1 MTISNR
7 PAPSGWKLTVA
18 YVLTG
23 AASVLT
29 LYGLYLLNW
38 FPERFGEG
46 RMFLDYRAEYL
57 SFRAEASDPRGWE
70 ALGVAYFQ
78 IGYLFQTAA
87 FVLLPFVVA
96 RTNRWHWLGALAVP
110 AAAWQIG
117 GMSAAGIV
125 NTTFAPV
132 LGPIA
137 GFLALLGW
145 GLARWAVDDAA
156 ASAMAGSRS
165 RRTPHP

>member
-7 PAPSGWKLTVA
+7 PAPSGWKLTTA

-29 LYGLYLLNW
+29 LYGLYLLDW

-57 SFRAEASDPRGWE
+57 SFRANASHPQGWK
-70 ALGVAYFQ
+70 ALGDAYFQ

-96 RTNRWHWLGALAVP
+96 RTNRWHWLAALAVLG
-110 AAAWQIG
+110 AAWQMG

-125 NTTFAPV
+125 NTTFAPA
-132 LGPIA
+132 LGPLA

-145 GLARWAVDDAA
+145 GLARWAVDDAGP
-156 ASAMAGSRS
+156 SPVAGSPS
-165 RRTPHP
+165 GRTRHR